1 MKKFFQFALVA
12 VAAVGLVA
20 CNANK
25 NNGSGSQQA
34 STEASA
40 DANKTY
46 TVKYSIT
53 ANAGANWETLS
64 TEGDQIE
71 TPFQAEIDGD
81 KVIITMPMKVV
92 LKGNTIK
99 RSLKEGSADF
109 CIENSSEK
117 GRIEFKLAD
126 DKDYD
131 AEIAKLKAGD
141 TIEFTVKGETTKDV
155 LDKMNGNWGTFALSL

>member
-1 MKKFFQFALVA
+1 MKKFFQFVLVA

-20 CNANK
+20 CNGNK

>member
-1 MKKFFQFALVA
+1 
-12 VAAVGLVA
+12 
-20 CNANK
+20 
-25 NNGSGSQQA
+25 
-34 STEASA
+34 
-40 DANKTY
+40 
-46 TVKYSIT
+46 
-53 ANAGANWETLS
+53 
-64 TEGDQIE
+64 
-71 TPFQAEIDGD
+71 
-81 KVIITMPMKVV
+81 MPMKVV